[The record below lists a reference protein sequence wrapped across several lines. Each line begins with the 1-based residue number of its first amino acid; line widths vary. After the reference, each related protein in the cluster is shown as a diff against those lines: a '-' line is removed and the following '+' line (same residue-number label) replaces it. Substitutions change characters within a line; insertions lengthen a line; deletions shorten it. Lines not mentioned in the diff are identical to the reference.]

1 MPCEEISA
9 VVTVVLDKDER
20 LSYYTFEKI
29 TCGKIIPLSQTLQA
43 HCKGMTLDALASL
56 RLEELVHTL
65 DVRDEDAFFVLDK
78 ELDAL
83 QSAIANYRGSDLGL
97 NFDRYKIESIEY
109 GDDSIRIQQVI
120 LEPKP
125 DAAVPSCR
133 VVFKSR

>member
-20 LSYYTFEKI
+20 LRYYTFEKI

-56 RLEELVHTL
+56 RLEELVRAF
-65 DVRDEDAFFVLDK
+65 DVRDEDSFFVLDK

-83 QSAIANYRGSDLGL
+83 QSAVANYRGSDAGL
-97 NFDRYKIESIEY
+97 DFERYKIESIEY